1 MLEYYTDISF
11 YEKLEGLNIENNK
24 KPKNK
29 RKKKN
34 ALVNEAVDIVTKKY
48 KKYIDNVTE
57 KDDEYIKNDDN
68 ADICKELLEIFKAK
82 GENQEELARNVFSK
96 IVKQLG
102 IDANTLNDDE
112 EQRDY
117 IWNQVLLDEGTNK
130 SYGNAIFP
138 YKRMRIIKNTTKGI
152 FVPIGTY
159 NVFVK
164 AYSHRMTNML
174 EWDDKDA
181 LRYLAEI
188 FNTLN
193 RNGRNFLNA
202 NLMNSKEAPEF
213 INIEELKKL
222 TNNEQ

>member
-1 MLEYYTDISF
+1 MTVVSLEMSD
-11 YEKLEGLNIENNK
+11 E
-24 KPKNK
+24 P
-29 RKKKN
+29 
-34 ALVNEAVDIVTKKY
+34 KKY
-48 KKYIDNVTE
+48 KEYIDNVTE
-57 KDDEYIKNDDN
+57 KDDEYIKNEDN
-68 ADICKELLEIFKAK
+68 ADICTELLEIFKAK
-82 GENQEELARNVFSK
+82 DKNQEELARNVFSK

-202 NLMNSKEAPEF
+202 NLINSKEAPEF

-222 TNNEQ
+222 TSNEQ

>member
-1 MLEYYTDISF
+1 
-11 YEKLEGLNIENNK
+11 
-24 KPKNK
+24 
-29 RKKKN
+29 
-34 ALVNEAVDIVTKKY
+34 
-48 KKYIDNVTE
+48 
-57 KDDEYIKNDDN
+57 
-68 ADICKELLEIFKAK
+68 
-82 GENQEELARNVFSK
+82 
-96 IVKQLG
+96 
-102 IDANTLNDDE
+102 
-112 EQRDY
+112 
-117 IWNQVLLDEGTNK
+117 
-130 SYGNAIFP
+130 
-138 YKRMRIIKNTTKGI
+138 MRIIKNTTKGI

-202 NLMNSKEAPEF
+202 NLMNSNEAPEF

-222 TNNEQ
+222 TSNEQ

>member
-1 MLEYYTDISF
+1 
-11 YEKLEGLNIENNK
+11 
-24 KPKNK
+24 
-29 RKKKN
+29 
-34 ALVNEAVDIVTKKY
+34 
-48 KKYIDNVTE
+48 
-57 KDDEYIKNDDN
+57 
-68 ADICKELLEIFKAK
+68 
-82 GENQEELARNVFSK
+82 
-96 IVKQLG
+96 
-102 IDANTLNDDE
+102 
-112 EQRDY
+112 
-117 IWNQVLLDEGTNK
+117 
-130 SYGNAIFP
+130 
-138 YKRMRIIKNTTKGI
+138 MRIIKNTTKGI

-222 TNNEQ
+222 TSNEQ

>member
-1 MLEYYTDISF
+1 M
-11 YEKLEGLNIENNK
+11 
-24 KPKNK
+24 
-29 RKKKN
+29 
-34 ALVNEAVDIVTKKY
+34 
-48 KKYIDNVTE
+48 
-57 KDDEYIKNDDN
+57 
-68 ADICKELLEIFKAK
+68 
-82 GENQEELARNVFSK
+82 
-96 IVKQLG
+96 
-102 IDANTLNDDE
+102 
-112 EQRDY
+112 
-117 IWNQVLLDEGTNK
+117 LDEGTNK

-138 YKRMRIIKNTTKGI
+138 YKRMHIIKNTTKGI

>member
-11 YEKLEGLNIENNK
+11 YEKLEGLTIENNK

-34 ALVNEAVDIVTKKY
+34 ALLNEAVDIVKEKY
-48 KKYIDNVTE
+48 EKYIE
-57 KDDEYIKNDDN
+57 KVKEKYDEYIKNDDN
-68 ADICKELLEIFKAK
+68 VDICEELLEIFKAK
-82 GENQEELARNVFSK
+82 GENQEEQARNVFDK

-112 EQRDY
+112 DQRDY

-202 NLMNSKEAPEF
+202 NLMNSNEAPEF

>member
-1 MLEYYTDISF
+1 M
-11 YEKLEGLNIENNK
+11 
-24 KPKNK
+24 
-29 RKKKN
+29 
-34 ALVNEAVDIVTKKY
+34 
-48 KKYIDNVTE
+48 TE

-202 NLMNSKEAPEF
+202 NLMNSNEAPEF

-222 TNNEQ
+222 TSNEQ

>member
-1 MLEYYTDISF
+1 MKEK
-11 YEKLEGLNIENNK
+11 YEKYIEK
-24 KPKNK
+24 VK
-29 RKKKN
+29 
-34 ALVNEAVDIVTKKY
+34 EKY
-48 KKYIDNVTE
+48 
-57 KDDEYIKNDDN
+57 DEYIKNDDN
-68 ADICKELLEIFKAK
+68 VDICEELLEIFKAK
-82 GENQEELARNVFSK
+82 GENQEEQARNVFDK

-112 EQRDY
+112 DQRDY

-202 NLMNSKEAPEF
+202 NLMNSDEHPEF